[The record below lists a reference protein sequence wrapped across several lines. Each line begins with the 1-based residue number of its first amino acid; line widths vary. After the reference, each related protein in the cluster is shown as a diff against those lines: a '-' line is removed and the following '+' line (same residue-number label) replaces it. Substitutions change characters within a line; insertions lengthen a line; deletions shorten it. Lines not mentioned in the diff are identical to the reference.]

1 MANKLELLD
10 VINDDGVDYEALLL
24 LMFKD
29 YETKKNSGAVY
40 SMKSFEPKGLIKM
53 YYRITNEPKFDGLL
67 ANFKKRYIMNESKLE
82 QVHEPCEIE
91 GLGLVYDYIQSYI
104 QESNINVFTILR
116 LHAILY
122 SKAPYPEFGGKFRNR
137 DVYLPGAAI
146 ETESWDNIPKAMNEL
161 FAPTNE
167 LVKRGLQL
175 GKEKNI
181 EEIIDYIDECI
192 KLNATIIRIHPF
204 MDGNGRTA
212 RAFMNLLFKLAG
224 VPPTY
229 VRAKERMEYQQ
240 AMNRAINEND
250 FTSLNKFYYYKICD
264 SIYELDMQEKLE
276 QLKQKGEENPKKR

>member
-1 MANKLELLD
+1 MTNRLELLD
-10 VINDDGVDYEALLL
+10 VINNDGVDYDALLL

-67 ANFKKRYIMNESKLE
+67 ANFKRRYIMNESKLE
-82 QVHEPCEIE
+82 KVHEPCEIE

-104 QESNINVFTILR
+104 KESNINIFTILN
-116 LHAILY
+116 LHSILY
-122 SKAPYPEFGGKFRNR
+122 SKVPFPEFGGKFRNR
-137 DVYLPGAAI
+137 DVFLPGAAI
-146 ETESWDNIPKAMNEL
+146 ETECWNNISRVIGSLYES
-161 FAPTNE
+161 TNE
-167 LVKRGLQL
+167 LVKKGIRL

-181 EEIIDYIDECI
+181 DEVIDYIDECI
-192 KLNATIIRIHPF
+192 KLNAEIIRIHPF

-229 VRAKERMEYQQ
+229 VTAKEKDEYAH
-240 AMNRAINEND
+240 AMNKAINEKD

-264 SIYELDMQEKLE
+264 SIYELDVKEKLE
-276 QLKQKGEENPKKR
+276 QLKQKDSEETKKR